1 MRGVVLHGAGDV
13 RVQQRPDPRIED
25 PKDAVIRIEAAW
37 CVRFG
42 PVALP
47 RGRPR

>member
-13 RVQQRPDPRIED
+13 RVQQRLDPKIED
-25 PKDAVIRIEAAW
+25 PKDAVIRIEAA
-37 CVRFG
+37 CVLRLG

-47 RGRPR
+47 RGRAR